1 MSYKTDALFVCKG
14 VDMDKPEK
22 SRYQQVIDGDVE
34 PEGSEKGW
42 SNLQPEKYNFA
53 VIDKDRAKEI
63 SRKGAQAVNKLHGEK
78 KTARDALERILSL
91 RVTDGILAGADLSD
105 DLAERLKR
113 DNPDATLYDLINL
126 VAVGRAAGGNMKAYE
141 LVRDTFGDKPVE
153 KVDITADV
161 TTEADRA
168 LLASIAARLD
178 KDAHIEVVKDIKTED
193 T

>member
-1 MSYKTDALFVCKG
+1 MGKPRHKPQSERYKQIVAG
-14 VDMDKPEK
+14 E
-22 SRYQQVIDGDVE
+22 RE

-42 SNLQPEKYNFA
+42 SNLQPEKYNFS

-63 SRKGAQAVNKLHGEK
+63 SRKGALAVNKLHGER
-78 KTARDALERILSL
+78 KTAREALERILSL
-91 RVTDGILAGADLSD
+91 KVTDNIIAGADLSD
-105 DLAERLKR
+105 ELAERLKR

-141 LVRDTFGDKPVE
+141 LIRDTFGDKPVD

-168 LLASIAARLD
+168 LLASIGRRLEETG
-178 KDAHIEVVKDIKTED
+178 ASIEVVKDIES
-193 T
+193 